1 MAKTK
6 RPSPKEH
13 IHYHKDG
20 TIWAKGKLRDGIMEG
35 YWEWFRKDGTIMRSG
50 YFKDGKQTG
59 EWTTYDRTGKVHKV
73 TRMK

>member
-50 YFKDGKQTG
+50 CFKEGKQTV
-59 EWTTYDRTGKVHKV
+59 EWTTYDRTGKVYKV